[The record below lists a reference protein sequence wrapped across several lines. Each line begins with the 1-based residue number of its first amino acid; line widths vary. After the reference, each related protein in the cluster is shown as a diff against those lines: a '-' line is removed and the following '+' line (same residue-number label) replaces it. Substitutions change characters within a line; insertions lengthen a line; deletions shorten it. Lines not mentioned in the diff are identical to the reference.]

1 MYIDTHTHSDFSY
14 DADYPLEVMIKAAE
28 DAGLSV
34 LAVTDHCDI
43 ERLHIDHLYES
54 MPKAA
59 QTLLQFRGSTNLTL
73 LCGIE
78 VGEFCWN
85 IPAVRR
91 ILSASPYDM
100 VIGSV
105 HVLHGGDDF
114 YVLDYSTLDD
124 NALFDLF
131 SRSYNEA
138 LDLARFGEFDTF
150 AHLIYPY
157 RYFNLY
163 ERGGMAFAEQFDK
176 QANELFHILAESGK
190 AFEFNTASYSR
201 GGAELALYL
210 RYLSMF
216 REAGGEY
223 VTVGS
228 DAHFPEHVG
237 RYMKEA
243 YFALKAAGF
252 CTVTYFKERTPVQ
265 IPLCTD

>member
-1 MYIDTHTHSDFSY
+1 MYIDTHTHSLFSY
-14 DADYPLEVMIKAAE
+14 DADYPLETMVKAAE

-34 LAVTDHCDI
+34 LAVTDHCDV
-43 ERLHIDHLYES
+43 ERLEIDRLYDT

-59 QTLLQFRGSTNLTL
+59 KALMACRKKTKLTL

-78 VGEFCWN
+78 IGELCWN
-85 IPAVRR
+85 VPAVRR
-91 ILSASPYDM
+91 ILAASPYDM

-105 HVLHGGDDF
+105 HILHGGDDF
-114 YVLDYSTLDD
+114 YVLDYSALDD
-124 NALFDLF
+124 HALYDLF
-131 SRSYNEA
+131 SRYYAEA
-138 LDLARFGEFDTF
+138 LELARFGGFDTF
-150 AHLIYPY
+150 AHLVYPY

-190 AFEFNTASYSR
+190 ALELNTATYSR

-216 REAGGEY
+216 RAAGGEY

-237 RYMKEA
+237 RYRKEA
-243 YFALKAAGF
+243 HAALKAAGF
-252 CTVTYFKERTPVQ
+252 SAVTYFKERRPVQ
-265 IPLCTD
+265 IAL

>member
-1 MYIDTHTHSDFSY
+1 MYIDTHTHSLYSY
-14 DADYPLEVMIKAAE
+14 DADYPIETMVKAAE

-34 LAVTDHCDI
+34 LAVTDHCDM
-43 ERLHIDHLYES
+43 ERLDADQLCET

-59 QTLLQFRGSTNLTL
+59 DALIACREKTELTL

-78 VGEFCWN
+78 IGELCWDV
-85 IPAVRR
+85 PAVRR

-105 HVLHGGDDF
+105 HILHGGEDF
-114 YVLDYSTLDD
+114 YVLDYSALDD
-124 NALFDLF
+124 GALFDMF
-131 SRSYNEA
+131 SRYYAEA
-138 LDLARFGEFDTF
+138 LQLARFGGFDTF

-190 AFEFNTASYSR
+190 ALELNTATYSR
-201 GGAELALYL
+201 GGAELELYL
-210 RYLSMF
+210 RYLGMF
-216 REAGGEY
+216 RAAGGEL

-237 RYMKEA
+237 RYVEDA
-243 YFALKAAGF
+243 YTALKSAGF
-252 CTVTYFKERTPVQ
+252 SAVTYFKERKPVQ
-265 IPLCTD
+265 VAL